1 MNLRIL
7 VPVDGSAL
15 SEVSL
20 EYAAYVAELRQGQLL
35 LLRSG
40 PEAGYREYLENHA
53 EKLRQRGLQVSV
65 SEDQQRAEEAILA
78 LSDQVDLVVMS
89 SHGEG
94 GLGRWLMGSTTT
106 RVVQACSK
114 PVLVVGGQALERVEF
129 RPFRRLMVPLD
140 GSEICM
146 AAVAPAVA
154 MARAARAELLLFRSL
169 VTSDLDHALPSVA
182 AAHAAEEAMASEYL
196 EGVRTGIEGVET
208 RLLMHAATPTRGIV
222 AVAESE
228 EIDLI
233 VMTTHGRSGF
243 VRWICGSVT
252 EAVLYQAP
260 CPVLVVNPRYAP
272 KVT

>member
-1 MNLRIL
+1 MSLRIL

-20 EYAAYVAELRQGQLL
+20 DYAAYVAELRQGQLL

-40 PEAGYREYLENHA
+40 QAPGNREYLENHA
-53 EKLRQRGLQVSV
+53 SRLRERGLKVAI
-65 SEDQQRAEEAILA
+65 SEDQQRAEEAILS
-78 LSDQVDLVVMS
+78 LSNEVDLVVMS

-106 RVVQACSK
+106 RVVQACAK

-129 RPFRRLMVPLD
+129 RPFRRLMLPLD
-140 GSEICM
+140 GSETCQ
-146 AAVAPAVA
+146 AALAPAVE
-154 MARAARAELLLFRSL
+154 MARAAQAELILFRSL

-182 AAHAAEEAMASEYL
+182 AAHAAEEAMVSEYL
-196 EGVRTGIEGVET
+196 DEVQVGIEGVPT
-208 RLLMHAATPTRGIV
+208 RVLMHAATPTRGIV
-222 AVAESE
+222 SVAESE
-228 EIDLI
+228 EVDLI

-260 CPVLVVNPRYAP
+260 CPVLVVSPRYVP
-272 KVT
+272 PGP